1 MKKITSIFCA
11 LVLLSS
17 QASAASGAFVGL
29 DYLHAK
35 TINKASNN
43 SLSGPIG
50 GDKTNDSSSGYGI
63 NAGLRFDPLLF
74 YISGEVFYE
83 NLNSSAKGFAQ
94 NNQNQGVNIGLNE
107 RFGAKGNVGFT
118 ILPWLTPFVT
128 YGVARV
134 KYDGDQSSWREAPLY
149 GAGII
154 FDIPATNFSVKAAY
168 DLQRI
173 NLPYQNAQSKTNL
186 RVARVGVSYTF

>member
-1 MKKITSIFCA
+1 MKKITSIICA
-11 LVLLSS
+11 LFLISS
-17 QASAASGAFVGL
+17 QASAASGVFVGL

-35 TINKASNN
+35 SSNTARN
-43 SLSGPIG
+43 DSLSGPIG
-50 GDKTNDSSSGYGI
+50 GDKTADSSSGYGV
-63 NAGLRFDPLLF
+63 NAGLRFDPLSF
-74 YISGEVFYE
+74 YLSGEVFYE

-94 NNQNQGVNIGLNE
+94 NDQSQGANIGFNE

-118 ILPWLTPFVT
+118 ILPWLTPFLT

-134 KYDGDQSSWREAPLY
+134 KYDADQSSWREAPLY

-168 DLQRI
+168 DFQRI
-173 NLPYQNAQSKTNL
+173 KSPYQSAQSKTNL
-186 RVARVGVSYTF
+186 GVARVGVSYTF

>member
-17 QASAASGAFVGL
+17 QASAASGVFVGL

-35 TINKASNN
+35 TINKARNDS
-43 SLSGPIG
+43 SSGPIG
-50 GDKTNDSSSGYGI
+50 GNKTDDSSSGYGV
-63 NAGLRFDPLLF
+63 NAGLRFDPLSF
-74 YISGEVFYE
+74 YLSGEVFYE
-83 NLNSSAKGFAQ
+83 NLNSSASGFAQ
-94 NNQNQGVNIGLNE
+94 NNQNQGANIGLNE

-134 KYDGDQSSWREAPLY
+134 KYDADQSSWKEAPLY
-149 GAGII
+149 GVGII
-154 FDIPATNFSVKAAY
+154 FDIPLTNFSVKAAY
-168 DLQRI
+168 DVQRI
-173 NLPYQNAQSKTNL
+173 KFPYQNAQSKTNL
-186 RVARVGVSYTF
+186 GVARVGVSYTF